1 MELIIIRHGL
11 PIRRENA
18 DGSAADPPLSEV
30 GQEQARR
37 LAQWLEDEHLDAI
50 YSSPMARALQ
60 TSDPVATMRT
70 MEVAVHPGV
79 AEYDQHSA
87 AYVPLEELKRTDYV
101 RWRELMDNKSFIEG
115 DQEAF
120 RRTVVDALSEIAA
133 RHRGERVAV
142 VCHGG
147 VINAWASDILRHEHV
162 FFFDPVYTSI
172 NRFMVA
178 STGQRSIISLNE
190 AAHLRGLKP
199 QAKG

>member
-18 DGSAADPPLSEV
+18 DGTAADPPLSEV
-30 GQEQARR
+30 GHEQARR
-37 LAQWLEDEHLDAI
+37 VAQWMEEEHLDAI

-60 TSDPVATMRT
+60 TSDPVATMRS
-70 MEVAVHPGV
+70 MDVAVHPGV
-79 AEYDQHSA
+79 AEYDQQSA
-87 AYVPLEELKRTDYV
+87 AYVPLEDLKRTDYA
-101 RWRELMDNKSFIEG
+101 RWRHLMDTKSFVEG
-115 DQEAF
+115 DPEAF
-120 RRTVVDALSEIAA
+120 RKTVVDALSEIASK
-133 RHRGERVAV
+133 HRGERVAV

-190 AAHLRGLKP
+190 TAHLRGLNSQP
-199 QAKG
+199 EG